1 MEAVWTRFFPLTREI
16 QDLVRSGGL
25 GEVKR
30 VYADLSFWNNVEK
43 EFGKEHRMVNID
55 LAGGALLDLGVYS
68 LTWVFGVLY
77 ALQNGKDAKGKKG
90 PEVKGAMSLYE
101 RTGCDE
107 MTSIIL
113 NFPGAGV
120 GRVGEDEGDKG
131 NGDAHAIA
139 LTSIR
144 VSHEPNAEHPS
155 ADPVRIQGTL
165 GDITVAAPS
174 YRPLSYT
181 LIPAKNEG
189 RGQLADF
196 EHEVKKLEIPGGG
209 HGMFWEADEC
219 ARCIRDG
226 VLESEI
232 LGWEESGAV
241 MEVIDEARR
250 QGGLVY
256 PERIESVQY
265 PLDGFGI

>member
-1 MEAVWTRFFPLTREI
+1 M
-16 QDLVRSGGL
+16 
-25 GEVKR
+25 
-30 VYADLSFWNNVEK
+30 LSLF
-43 EFGKEHRMVNID
+43 
-55 LAGGALLDLGVYS
+55 
-68 LTWVFGVLY
+68 
-77 ALQNGKDAKGKKG
+77 
-90 PEVKGAMSLYE
+90 E

-113 NFPGAGV
+113 NFPNAGV
-120 GRVGEDEGDKG
+120 GGSREQDSKG

-155 ADPVRIQGTL
+155 ADPVKIQGEL
-165 GDITVAAPS
+165 GDITVAAPN

-181 LIPAKNEG
+181 IIPAKNEG
-189 RGQLADF
+189 RGQLASF
-196 EHEVKKLEIPGGG
+196 KYEHKIFNIPGGG

-226 VLESEI
+226 KLESEI
-232 LGWEESGAV
+232 LGWEESGMV
-241 MEVIDEARR
+241 MDVMDKVRR

-256 PERIESVQY
+256 PERIESVEY